1 MRGLDLCRRA
11 AGQFLLPRRG
21 KCIAFSRGKRL
32 CPAASNQRPAFS
44 AAYSTSE
51 LRQGFDS
58 AGSGSDVYVSG
69 DWTTEHARASLVGRV
84 VVGTVMFVARCVRAE
99 ALWLSSWLEDEY
111 VQQWTSRCR
120 RSRRQQTHQ
129 RSTSSHP
136 GGTCWRRCRDGNARA
151 AAPAACPQGLVV
163 AGCSHRRLESR
174 PRRLTSYRVYQ
185 SA

>member
-1 MRGLDLCRRA
+1 MMRGLDLCRRA

-99 ALWLSSWLEDEY
+99 ALWLWQPLVRELSFA
-111 VQQWTSRCR
+111 RGR
-120 RSRRQQTHQ
+120 
-129 RSTSSHP
+129 
-136 GGTCWRRCRDGNARA
+136 GCWVIA
-151 AAPAACPQGLVV
+151 AAQAVR
-163 AGCSHRRLESR
+163 AGVDVM
-174 PRRLTSYRVYQ
+174 T
-185 SA
+185 